1 MDSTT
6 ERRAPGATRIPF
18 DALVEVGDAGGQP
31 FEAQA
36 LDLSHH
42 GMHLRTAYLPEM
54 GQSLSCRFEAGTASV
69 ICEGEVAWLKDG
81 EPGGEFGL
89 RFTNLDAES
98 AAGLKQILSG
108 AQNSGCK
115 VRLHIE
121 GLASPMR
128 ARIKDTHGAK
138 ITATSELGFLQLG
151 KGVELENANDGTKRA
166 AHIDRVEV
174 EIDPTSHVPQLVVAM
189 RYDDVEDT
197 SAPMTAKD
205 GAPETKKAG
214 AKDMMDVAEK
224 ETEESPAKKATNAI
238 LAKGAMVGPVMMDWM
253 NKAKGSAT
261 TWWKNRTNKDSAKNP
276 QRRTTAAAPS
286 GGMPSQG
293 RKMRSQSPSIANA
306 TDVEETSSSPA
317 MAFATK
323 NKRRIAIGAVAI
335 TAGILGYA
343 ALHKSTPA
351 QTTATAETTTAMAL
365 EPSPAPSASSPV
377 LPARGAGV
385 NAPIAMSQP
394 LQGLPA
400 LGNPAAAA
408 PAAPAAPAGGAMAM
422 NGPAEEPAP
431 LTPTGKPMPFGHGN
445 VTGGKVLK
453 FKMDGNI
460 GRIQGASQPTGFTVV
475 IPQRKSLTSGP
486 SAMKQ
491 DKRIALMK
499 VSNDPGGAE
508 MNVTFKD
515 GVPPYLVRANK
526 DVLEVVLGAP
536 SGEDKKNGATAEAGS
551 GKKHGG
557 KKASHG
563 KKH

>member
-54 GQSLSCRFEAGTASV
+54 GQQLSCRFEAGTASV
-69 ICEGEVAWLKDG
+69 ICEGEVAWQRSD

-108 AQNSGCK
+108 AQSSGCK

-128 ARIKDTHGAK
+128 GRIRDAHGAK
-138 ITATSELGFLQLG
+138 VVATSDLGFLQLG
-151 KGVELENANDGTKRA
+151 KGLELENTVSGSKRA
-166 AHIDRVEV
+166 CHVERVEV
-174 EIDPTSHVPQLVVAM
+174 EVDPNSQVPQLVVAM

-197 SAPMTAKD
+197 SSAMAGDDSVKNASVAATTTELEDASKETEQTSP
-205 GAPETKKAG
+205 TKKAT
-214 AKDMMDVAEK
+214 AAL
-224 ETEESPAKKATNAI
+224 
-238 LAKGAMVGPVMMDWM
+238 LAKGAMVGPAMMAFM
-253 NKAKGSAT
+253 NKAKGTAT
-261 TWWKNRTNKDSAKNP
+261 TWWQNRSAAKEDGKAP
-276 QRRTTAAAPS
+276 VRRTTAAAPA
-286 GGMPSQG
+286 GGTVVQA
-293 RKMRSQSPSIANA
+293 RKMRSQSSLSPNGVAAA
-306 TDVEETSSSPA
+306 TDIEDTSPV
-317 MAFATK
+317 AFATK
-323 NKRRIAIGAVAI
+323 HKRRIAIGAVAI

-343 ALHKSTPA
+343 ALHKSAPTTPVA
-351 QTTATAETTTAMAL
+351 AADGTTSAVAL
-365 EPSPAPSASSPV
+365 EPTPSAMVSAPTIAAR
-377 LPARGAGV
+377 PAAL
-385 NAPIAMSQP
+385 NAPIAMQQP
-394 LQGLPA
+394 LNGLPA
-400 LGNPAAAA
+400 LGNPA
-408 PAAPAAPAGGAMAM
+408 PAGQAPVAAM
-422 NGPAEEPAP
+422 NPMGEEPAP
-431 LTPTGKPMPFGHGN
+431 ITPTGKPMPFGHGN

-460 GRIQGASQPTGFTVV
+460 ARIQGASQPTGFTVV
-475 IPQRKSLTSGP
+475 IPGHKSLTSGP
-486 SAMKQ
+486 TAMKQ
-491 DKRIALMK
+491 DKRIAQMK

-526 DVLEVVLGAP
+526 DVLEVVLGQP
-536 SGEDKKNGATAEAGS
+536 SAEDKKNAGATAEAGS
-551 GKKHGG
+551 KKHGG
-557 KKASHG
+557 KKASH

>member
-42 GMHLRTAYLPEM
+42 GMHLRTAYLPEL
-54 GQSLSCRFEAGTASV
+54 GQPLSCRFEAGTASV
-69 ICEGEVAWLKDG
+69 ICEGEVAWCQDE

-98 AAGLKQILSG
+98 AAGLKQILNG
-108 AQNSGCK
+108 AHNSGCK

-128 ARIKDTHGAK
+128 GRIKESHGAK
-138 ITATSELGFLQLG
+138 VTATSELGFLQLG
-151 KGVELENANDGTKRA
+151 KGLELEDATNGAKRA
-166 AHIDRVEV
+166 CHIDRVEV
-174 EIDPTSHVPQLVVAM
+174 EIDPNTQVPQLVVAM

-197 SAPMTAKD
+197 SSAMKD
-205 GAPETKKAG
+205 SAPETKASS
-214 AKDMMDVAEK
+214 
-224 ETEESPAKKATNAI
+224 EENRENDSEPTAAKKATTAI
-238 LAKGAMVGPVMMDWM
+238 LAKSALVGPAMMAWM
-253 NKAKGSAT
+253 SKASGTAT
-261 TWWKNRTNKDSAKNP
+261 TWWKNRSAGKSDAKTP
-276 QRRTTAAAPS
+276 ARRTTAAAPQSSLS
-286 GGMPSQG
+286 GGGAPA
-293 RKMRSQSPSIANA
+293 RKMRSQSSHASTANA
-306 TDVEETSSSPA
+306 AEMEDVNAEATPL
-317 MAFATK
+317 AFATK
-323 NKRRIAIGAVAI
+323 HKRRIAIGAVAI

-343 ALHKSTPA
+343 ALHKITP
-351 QTTATAETTTAMAL
+351 TTATAEATTTAVAL
-365 EPSPAPSASSPV
+365 EPSPSPMVSAQT
-377 LPARGAGV
+377 LPARPAGM
-385 NAPIAMSQP
+385 NAPIAMQQP
-394 LQGLPA
+394 IQGLPA
-400 LGNPAAAA
+400 LGNPSQAA
-408 PAAPAAPAGGAMAM
+408 PIAAM
-422 NGPAEEPAP
+422 NPGAEEPAP
-431 LTPTGKPMPFGHGN
+431 ITPVGKPMPFGHGN

-486 SAMKQ
+486 AAMKQ
-491 DKRIALMK
+491 DKRIAQMK
-499 VSNDPGGAE
+499 VANDPGGAE
-508 MNVTFKD
+508 VNVTFKD

-536 SGEDKKNGATAEAGS
+536 SAEDKKNGGTAEAPS
-551 GKKHGG
+551 KKHGS

-563 KKH
+563 KKHH